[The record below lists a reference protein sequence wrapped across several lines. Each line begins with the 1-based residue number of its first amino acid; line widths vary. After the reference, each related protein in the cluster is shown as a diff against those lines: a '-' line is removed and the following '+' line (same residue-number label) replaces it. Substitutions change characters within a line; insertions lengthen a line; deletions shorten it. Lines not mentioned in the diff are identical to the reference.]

1 MKMKRPSVAKSTA
14 QAASGGVIV
23 VVALLALMFFRGIG
37 TGTSSS
43 DSAGSPSQQP
53 SLATTKPV
61 STATPEPPANPPS
74 ANTADDKLSTGGL
87 TQDEQKALSGK
98 VLGILIDERDYL
110 MEIPSEDNAIFR
122 PTSLERLVE
131 LAGLADGD
139 TNGIRVR
146 ILQRET
152 ARPSAEQILRNE
164 LVKIGIGSDA
174 IYVSAEFVQ

>member
-23 VVALLALMFFRGIG
+23 VVALLALMFFKGVG

-43 DSAGSPSQQP
+43 DPAASVSQQP

-61 STATPEPPANPPS
+61 STTPLETPSSTPS

-98 VLGILIDERDYL
+98 ILGVLIDEREYL
-110 MEIPSEDNAIFR
+110 MEIPSEDKTIFR

-131 LAGLADGD
+131 LARLADGD

-152 ARPSAEQILRNE
+152 ARPSAEQILRNQ
-164 LVKIGIGSDA
+164 LVKVGIGSDA
-174 IYVSAEFVQ
+174 IYLSGEFVQ

>member
-1 MKMKRPSVAKSTA
+1 M
-14 QAASGGVIV
+14 
-23 VVALLALMFFRGIG
+23 VVALLALMFFKGVG
-37 TGTSSS
+37 SGTSSS
-43 DSAGSPSQQP
+43 EPAASTSQQP

-61 STATPEPPANPPS
+61 SAPPLETPAS
-74 ANTADDKLSTGGL
+74 NTSDGEADDKLSTGGL

-110 MEIPSEDNAIFR
+110 MEIPSENQAIYR
-122 PTSLERLVE
+122 PTSLQRLIE
-131 LAGLADGD
+131 LAGLTDGD

-164 LVKIGIGSDA
+164 LVKVGIGSDA
-174 IYVSAEFVQ
+174 IYLSAEFVQ